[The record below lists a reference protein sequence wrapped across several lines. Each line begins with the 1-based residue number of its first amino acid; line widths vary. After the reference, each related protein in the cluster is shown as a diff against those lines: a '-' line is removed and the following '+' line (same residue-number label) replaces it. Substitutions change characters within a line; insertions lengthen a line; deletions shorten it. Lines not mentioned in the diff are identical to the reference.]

1 MRNIFLT
8 GERPTGNLHIGH
20 LFGTIKKRIKIQRK
34 NKIFIIIADNQL
46 NKNEKKKKKKNIIK
60 LMMDYFSTGINIK
73 KNCIF
78 LQSKIKELLELS
90 CFLSNFINVNTLKR
104 NPIIKN
110 NISDRN
116 ISCNEFFYPISQSSD
131 ILLFNANLIPVGKD
145 QLPMLEI
152 TNKIVRNI
160 NIFFKKEI
168 FRKCK
173 ALLSKNKK
181 IIGIDGTKKMS
192 KTQNNTIPINCKKE
206 KLIKII
212 RKLKTDHKKKTI
224 YSPGNYKN
232 SVVFNYLK
240 LFSKNEEYR
249 LYKKDYKKG
258 KLSDI
263 KTKEILFLKIW
274 RKIKIFRKRRKEI
287 KKKQVK
293 KILKINNKK
302 ARSISK
308 KRISLIKKNT
318 SFFF

>member
-1 MRNIFLT
+1 MKNIFLT

-20 LFGTIKKRIKIQRK
+20 FFGTIKKRLKIQKK

-60 LMMDYFSTGINIK
+60 LMIDYFSVGINIK

-90 CFLSNFINVNTLKR
+90 YFLSNFININNLR
-104 NPIIKN
+104 SNPIIKN
-110 NISDRN
+110 NISERN
-116 ISCNEFFYPISQSSD
+116 MSCNEFFYPISQSSD

-145 QLPMLEI
+145 QLSMLEI
-152 TNKIVRNI
+152 TNKIVNNV
-160 NIFFKKEI
+160 NIFFKKKV
-168 FRKCK
+168 FRKCR

-181 IIGIDGTKKMS
+181 IVGIDGIKKMS

-206 KLIKII
+206 KLIRII
-212 RKLKTDHKKKTI
+212 RKLKTDHEKKTI

-232 SVVFNYLK
+232 STVFSYLK
-240 LFSKNEEYR
+240 LFSKKKEYN
-249 LYKKDYKKG
+249 LYKKIYKKG
-258 KLSDI
+258 VLSDI
-263 KTKEILFLKIW
+263 RTKEVLFTKIW
-274 RKIKIFRKRRKEI
+274 RKISVFRKRRKKI

-293 KILKINNKK
+293 KILKNNNRK

-308 KRISLIKKNT
+308 KRINLIKKNT
-318 SFFF
+318 NFFF